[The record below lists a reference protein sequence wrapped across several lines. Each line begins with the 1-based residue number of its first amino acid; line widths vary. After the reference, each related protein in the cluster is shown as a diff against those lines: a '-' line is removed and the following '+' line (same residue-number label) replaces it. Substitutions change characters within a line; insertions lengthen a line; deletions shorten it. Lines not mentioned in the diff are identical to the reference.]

1 MINNKKNPSNQP
13 IIPKKDTKLLKLLT
27 VLFLPYLALSIGQ
40 NGFLALLH
48 FVRAE
53 FGLTRVQVG
62 YYSTSFFISAALLSI
77 FTGSIVDKM
86 GPKKGMLFG
95 IGSMGVLLLL
105 HSLSPSYNYL
115 LLIAFFTG
123 LGFSIITP
131 SATKAVMISS
141 PKKKRAASMGFTQTG
156 FGVGGI
162 VGASLIPFLG
172 EIFGWRMAI
181 QAAAFFVLLM
191 VPFVFRLYNEQN
203 FTKNIIDTSNNILK
217 EENLFKNN
225 FLSLFAN
232 KFLFRFCIVGIVF
245 GITEGAT
252 LSHFVVFLSEDL
264 DMSKPMVGLIFGT
277 LHLGGMIG
285 LIVWGRFSDYFFHS
299 NRNISVFFIGF
310 SAGIM
315 YLIFGFFLKYL
326 LDNPIIVF
334 ILSFLLG
341 FSVLGWTGVYLTSVG
356 EFAGEKK
363 AGITTGFALFL
374 IRIGMLV
381 SPPLFGLIA
390 DINRGYQLSWL
401 FFGFIIIDISFL
413 FLIKK

>member
-95 IGSMGVLLLL
+95 IGSMGILLLL

-141 PKKKRAASMGFTQTG
+141 PRKKRAASMGFTQTG

-172 EIFGWRMAI
+172 EIFGWRIAI
-181 QAAAFFVLLM
+181 QAAAFFVLVM
-191 VPFVFRLYNEQN
+191 VPFVSRLYNEQN
-203 FTKNIIDTSNNILK
+203 FTKSIIDTSNNVLK
-217 EENLFKNN
+217 EENSFKNN

-232 KFLFRFCIVGIVF
+232 KFLFRFCVVGIVF
-245 GITEGAT
+245 GIAEGST

-264 DMSKPMVGLIFGT
+264 NMSKAMVGLIFGT

-285 LIVWGRFSDYFFHS
+285 LIVWGRFSDYFFHLD
-299 NRNISVFFIGF
+299 RNISVFFIGF

-315 YLIFGFFLKYL
+315 YLIFGFFIKYL
-326 LDNPIIVF
+326 LDNTTIVF
-334 ILSFLLG
+334 ILSFIMG
-341 FSVLGWTGVYLTSVG
+341 FCVLGWTGVYLTSVG

-363 AGITTGFALFL
+363 AGITTGFALLL

-401 FFGFIIIDISFL
+401 FFGFIIIGISLL
-413 FLIKK
+413 FLLKK